1 MTEPKKCSIDEF
13 EAIVKQSENNYSTHL
28 RDIYSKALLVL
39 TIFIIYMIIPK
50 TVWLSPTKTVNELP
64 NPYTAPELNIN
75 QKLLDSANSRGYY
88 SKDKFIEY
96 KSLKN
101 RKTYY
106 LLPLAEYS
114 ITARIKEKNTFFFLQ
129 SDFDKVALVD
139 YGLAYEDMA
148 KDEYFHKIYS
158 TSDQTFYDRRLVY
171 GFKHKYFK
179 EDYQKYYEL
188 SQYLF
193 DHVSHTH
200 VIPANKKVYKALKA
214 ARKGQVIK
222 LDGYLVDIYDRNY
235 YRFAM
240 TSLSLTDRNESSR
253 GYGKG
258 GGSCEVMY
266 VKSVQIGNKVFE

>member
-13 EAIVKQSENNYSTHL
+13 EAIVKNSEKNYSLCL
-28 RDIYSKALLVL
+28 REIYGKVLVA
-39 TIFIIYMIIPK
+39 FILFSIYMMIPK
-50 TVWLSPTKTVNELP
+50 TLWLIPTKTSKELP
-64 NPYTAPELNIN
+64 NPYSAPVLKIYDESADTSNSKYYNIY
-75 QKLLDSANSRGYY
+75 KR
-88 SKDKFIEY
+88 FIEY

-101 RKTYY
+101 HKIYY
-106 LLPLAEYS
+106 LLPLADFS
-114 ITARIKEKNTFFFLQ
+114 ISARIKEKNTFFFKQ

-158 TSDQTFYDRRLVY
+158 TSNQTFYDRRLVY

-179 EDYQKYYEL
+179 EDYQKYYDL

-200 VIPANKKVYKALKA
+200 VIPANKNVYKALKA

-222 LDGYLVDIYDRNY
+222 LDGYLVDMYDRNY
-235 YRFAM
+235 NRFAM
-240 TSLSLTDRNESSR
+240 TSLSLTDQNEGSR

-266 VKSVQIGNKVFE
+266 VYRVQIGEKIFE